1 MTGNNISLTYKES
14 SARGATPIG
23 LIVLLYDTILADFRR
38 AMMALETNNIEQRVF
53 EMNHSLVVVAHMQ
66 NVLDFERGGEA
77 AKRFNSFFN
86 VARGMIMEASV
97 NPSQASLLKLVEIF
111 TSVRQAWSQAERQT
125 AGEAAAAPSVQI
137 PPPVSAPQPKHPASF
152 PVPPHAG
159 EDEPRSAWSA

>member
-1 MTGNNISLTYKES
+1 MSGGNISLSYKES

-23 LIVLLYDTILADFRR
+23 QIVLLYDTILADFRR
-38 AMMALETNNIEQRVF
+38 ALMALETGNIEQRVF

-97 NPSQASLLKLVEIF
+97 NPSQDSILKLVEIF
-111 TSVRQAWSQAERQT
+111 SSVRHAWAQAERQMR
-125 AGEAAAAPSVQI
+125 GEAAAPA
-137 PPPVSAPQPKHPASF
+137 SAPEPASSLAPHPRLQSSF
-152 PVPPHAG
+152 PVPAPG
-159 EDEPRSAWSA
+159 EDDPRSAWSA